1 MAALDLPLSEEQQ
14 LLRES
19 VQRFLADHPH
29 PGWRDLSASLGLAGI
44 TLPESVGGFGGGAI
58 DIALVMAELGPALAG
73 ADWLSHVAAS
83 ALLARAAPSHPSL
96 GDLSAGSRRIAILCA
111 ASTAAMPVVEGGL
124 VRGGA
129 ALVAGAA
136 EADLLLLASDDALL
150 LIAADGDKVEQ
161 RHRIMHDGSVS
172 ADLAFT
178 LKPGD
183 AVLLADGDEARAL
196 ADHANDLILAARC
209 AEAVGLMQHMIA
221 GSIDYLGQRKQFG
234 TAIGGFQSLRHRA
247 ADMQL
252 AAMKAAALTEV
263 AIVAVDQDR
272 ADRAQAVSA
281 ACIEVGDAVRVVGE
295 SAVQIH
301 GAMGLTEELSLGGHF
316 KRALAIAAAFGR
328 RADHLARFGKAEAAN
343 ASVIG

>member
-1 MAALDLPLSEEQQ
+1 MAELDLPLRDEQQ
-14 LLRES
+14 MLRDS
-19 VQRFLADHPH
+19 VQRFLIDNARPS
-29 PGWRDLSASLGLAGI
+29 WRDLADSLGLAGI
-44 TLPESVGGFGGGAI
+44 ALPEEVGGFGGGAI
-58 DIALVMAELGPALAG
+58 DIALVMADLGHALAG
-73 ADWLSHVAAS
+73 ADWLSHAA
-83 ALLARAAPSHPSL
+83 ATMLLARTAPGHPALADLAA
-96 GDLSAGSRRIAILCA
+96 GRQRIAIICT

-124 VRGGA
+124 IRGSA

-150 LIAADGDKVEQ
+150 LVAADGVKVEQ

-183 AVLLADGDEARAL
+183 ATMLASGAHARIW
-196 ADHANDLILAARC
+196 ADYANDLILAGRC
-209 AEAVGLMQHMIA
+209 AEAVGLMQQMIA
-221 GSIDYLGQRKQFG
+221 DSVDYLGQRKQFG
-234 TAIGGFQSLRHRA
+234 TAIGRFQSLRHRA

-252 AAMKAAALTEV
+252 ALMKAAALTET
-263 AIVAVDQDR
+263 AILAVDQDR

-316 KRALAIAAAFGR
+316 KRALAIAAAFGP
-328 RADHLARFGKAEAAN
+328 RAGHLARFSEVAG
-343 ASVIG
+343 

>member
-1 MAALDLPLSEEQQ
+1 MAELDLPLRDEQQ
-14 LLRES
+14 MLRDS
-19 VQRFLADHPH
+19 VQRFLIDNAR
-29 PGWRDLSASLGLAGI
+29 PGWRDLADSLGLAGI
-44 TLPESVGGFGGGAI
+44 ALPEEVGGFGGGVI
-58 DIALVMAELGPALAG
+58 DIALVMADLGPALAG
-73 ADWLSHVAAS
+73 ADWLSHAA
-83 ALLARAAPSHPSL
+83 ATMLLARTAPGHPALADLAA
-96 GDLSAGSRRIAILCA
+96 GRQRIAIICT

-124 VRGGA
+124 IHGSA

-136 EADLLLLASDDALL
+136 EADLFLLAGDDALL
-150 LIAADGDKVEQ
+150 LIAADGARVEQ

-183 AVLLADGDEARAL
+183 AKMLASGGEARVW
-196 ADHANDLILAARC
+196 ADHANDLILVARC
-209 AEAVGLMQHMIA
+209 AEAVGLMQQMIA
-221 GSIDYLGQRKQFG
+221 DSVDYLGQRKQFG
-234 TAIGGFQSLRHRA
+234 TAIGRFQSLRHRA

-252 AAMKAAALTEV
+252 ALMKAAALTEA
-263 AIVAVDQDR
+263 AILAVDQDR

-316 KRALAIAAAFGR
+316 KRALAIVAAFGP
-328 RADHLARFGKAEAAN
+328 RAVLLARFSEVAG
-343 ASVIG
+343 

>member
-1 MAALDLPLSEEQQ
+1 M
-14 LLRES
+14 LRES
-19 VQRFLADHPH
+19 LQRFLADNPH
-29 PGWRDLSASLGLAGI
+29 PGWRDLSESIGLAGVA
-44 TLPESVGGFGGGAI
+44 LPESVGGFGGGAV
-58 DIALVMAELGPALAG
+58 DIAVVMAELGPAFAG

-96 GDLSAGSRRIAILCA
+96 GDLAAGRRRIAIICT
-111 ASTAAMPVVEGGL
+111 ASTAAMPVVEDAL

-136 EADLLLLASDDALL
+136 EADLLLLASEEALL

-172 ADLAFT
+172 ADLVFT

-183 AVLLADGDEARAL
+183 AALLADGDEARTL

-209 AEAVGLMQHMIA
+209 AEAVGLMQRMIA
-221 GSIDYLGQRKQFG
+221 DSVDYLGQRKQFG
-234 TAIGGFQSLRHRA
+234 TTISRFQSLRHRA

-252 AAMKAAALTEV
+252 AAMKAAALAEV
-263 AIVAVDQDR
+263 AIVAVDQQR
-272 ADRAQAVSA
+272 ADRARAVSA
-281 ACIEVGDAVRVVGE
+281 ACIEVGDAVRIVGE

-316 KRALAIAAAFGR
+316 KRALAIAAAFGP
-328 RADHLARFGKAEAAN
+328 RAGHLARFAEA
-343 ASVIG
+343 S

>member
-1 MAALDLPLSEEQQ
+1 MAELDLPLRDEQQ
-14 LLRES
+14 MLRDS
-19 VQRFLADHPH
+19 VQRFLADNAR
-29 PGWRDLSASLGLAGI
+29 PGWRDLSDTLGLAGVA
-44 TLPESVGGFGGGAI
+44 LPERVGGFGGGMI
-58 DIALVMAELGPALAG
+58 DIAIVMAELGPALAG
-73 ADWLSHVAAS
+73 ADWLSHAA
-83 ALLARAAPSHPSL
+83 ATMLLARTAPDHPALADLAA
-96 GDLSAGSRRIAILCA
+96 GRQRIAIICT

-124 VRGGA
+124 IRGSA
-129 ALVAGAA
+129 VLVAGAA

-150 LIAADGDKVEQ
+150 LVAVDGVKVEQ

-183 AVLLADGDEARAL
+183 ATMLASGLEARAS
-196 ADHANDLILAARC
+196 ADYVNDLILAGRC
-209 AEAVGLMQHMIA
+209 AEAVGLMQQMIA
-221 GSIDYLGQRKQFG
+221 DSVDYLGQRKQFG
-234 TAIGGFQSLRHRA
+234 TAIGRFQSLRHRA

-252 AAMKAAALTEV
+252 ALMKAAALTEA
-263 AIVAVDQDR
+263 AILAVDQDR

-316 KRALAIAAAFGR
+316 KRALAIAAAFGP
-328 RADHLARFGKAEAAN
+328 RAGHLARFAEVA
-343 ASVIG
+343 G